1 MIRYSPRRARLS
13 LSSSFWCCARSSKGF
28 FGRPKTAVRPY
39 QGPPPPPPSGPVAE
53 LKKDPVCGAYVSTA
67 CSVSR
72 SIKGQLIYFCSDEC
86 RDKYVA

>member
-1 MIRYSPRRARLS
+1 MIRTLFEELVLPLLLFLVLRAVLKRL
-13 LSSSFWCCARSSKGF
+13 
-28 FGRPKTAVRPY
+28 FGRPKTAVSPY

-67 CSVSR
+67 TSISR
-72 SIKGQLIYFCSDEC
+72 SIKGQLIYFCSNEC